1 MTGKLLGSL
10 VLGLA
15 LAGATPAPAQSA
27 KGNPSSD
34 DIIKALKPE
43 GKPLTRGLHILSAQP
58 NGGETASQAPA
69 ISLNVT
75 FELGSAELT
84 PAAKD
89 IVKTLAAA
97 MNSDQLSGYRFQ
109 VEGHTDSTGTP
120 DANMDLSQRRAN
132 AVREDLIS
140 EYNVPGDRLVAV
152 GKGQNEPIDPAHP
165 EAAANRRVQIVNLG
179 ASSQ

>member
-34 DIIKALKPE
+34 DIIKALKP
-43 GKPLTRGLHILSAQP
+43 
-58 NGGETASQAPA
+58 ASQAPA